1 MTGAGKVVRLRHEE
15 QTISGTTQSFLLLG
29 TESTYAGSRMVLL
42 DSPSTDQAM
51 DIFPLHGSPVDI
63 VAMSSTPSTLY
74 PDRHGYVVS
83 TRESIIPSVP
93 DNILEY
99 LVPVDS
105 GETWYDRGW
114 IQVVGLDEP
123 RGLAVLPLNLA
134 E

>member
-1 MTGAGKVVRLRHEE
+1 MVPR
-15 QTISGTTQSFLLLG
+15 SPSFYWV
-29 TESTYAGSRMVLL
+29 ESTYAGSRMVLL
-42 DSPSTDQAM
+42 DSPTSDQVA
-51 DIFPLHGSPVDI
+51 DVFPLHGSPVDI
-63 VAMSSTPSTLY
+63 VAMSSTPSTQY

-83 TRESIIPSVP
+83 TGDSIIPSVP

-99 LVPVDS
+99 LVPVDN